1 MRCQVMS
8 MRVTSTV
15 RGANSES
22 AFTSSTDSLRGTEEQ
37 FREIFE
43 NAADAMYTTDLA
55 GTVTSINRAGERLT
69 GYTRG
74 ELLGSNI
81 ARVLAPEHLALAL
94 EMTDPETGR
103 EHTEPYELD
112 IVTKDGRRIPLEVRT
127 RLIHRNGHPA
137 GIHGIARDITSRR
150 RADDEA
156 RRRAVHLEALNEIIS
171 TADAAPDLPRLLE
184 AAIDRA
190 LDVLGVGV
198 GGIWAGD
205 HHVVRGLPSE
215 VGPAISGTVK
225 NTGATSLASEAVE
238 DWRASLRGAEGAAR
252 EMWTRLGLRASLTVP
267 IQVEGRSVGA
277 LAVAARDARA
287 WLPEEVAFVEAVSQQ
302 IGATAEG
309 LRLFRDVQLRAELMG
324 RLVAL
329 SESLNRPA
337 PVAGV
342 AAAIGQ
348 AALSLSG
355 VRKAAV
361 CLHNPDATT
370 TCAWSEGVAA
380 ESVMRMVIPDI
391 PGPWARVTGTAE
403 PGRMI
408 LAGSHRSEAAGPI
421 LFSDVQR
428 LPSAARAAAGDEGV
442 QAIGVWPLTY
452 EGRVI
457 ASVSCY
463 YDAADARPVW
473 SQPERDAIQSFS
485 WQAAAA
491 LENARLYE
499 AENQKAKELEQAYIE
514 MVLAL
519 SRAMDARDAYTAD
532 HSERLAGWADAV
544 ARSLGCSDQEIQDVR
559 WGALL
564 HDIGKI
570 GVPDRILRKP
580 GQLTVEEWVAMRL
593 HPVIGE
599 RILMPAGRLRG
610 VAKIVRHH
618 QERWDGTGY
627 PEHLAGKAIPL
638 GARILAIVDAY
649 GAIIDDRPYKAAHTH
664 EEAIAELRRCAGTQ
678 FDPEI
683 VEAFCRVL
691 ERETSHTDQVLL
703 FR

>member
-1 MRCQVMS
+1 
-8 MRVTSTV
+8 MRVPSGNVRSANGESADALSTESF
-15 RGANSES
+15 SES
-22 AFTSSTDSLRGTEEQ
+22 EES
-37 FREIFE
+37 FRELFE
-43 NAADAMYTTDLA
+43 NAVDFIYTTDLA
-55 GTVTSINRAGERLT
+55 GTFTSVNWAGERLT
-69 GYTRG
+69 GYRRD
-74 ELLGSNI
+74 ELMGSSI

-94 EMTDPETGR
+94 EMTDPEAER
-103 EHTEPYELD
+103 DHYAPYELD
-112 IVTKDGRRIPLEVRT
+112 IVTKDGRRIPFEVRT
-127 RLIHRNGHPA
+127 RLICRNGHPA
-137 GIHGIARDITSRR
+137 GVHGVARDITARR

-156 RRRAVHLEALNEIIS
+156 RRRAAHLEALNEIIC

-184 AAIDRA
+184 AALDRT
-190 LDVLGVGV
+190 LDVLGGGM

-205 HHVVRGLPSE
+205 QHVVRGLPSE
-215 VGPAISGTVK
+215 VGAAVTGTAKSVGSKGPA
-225 NTGATSLASEAVE
+225 AHAVE
-238 DWRASLRGAEGAAR
+238 DWFAPPPGADVLKDT
-252 EMWTRLGLRASLTVP
+252 WTRLGVRASLTVP
-267 IQVEGRSVGA
+267 IQVDCRCVGV
-277 LAVAARDARA
+277 LAVAAKTARA
-287 WLPEEVAFVEAVSQQ
+287 WLPEEVALVEAVSQQ

-309 LRLFRDVQLRAELMG
+309 LRLFHDVQLRAELMG

-337 PVAGV
+337 PVAVV
-342 AAAIGQ
+342 AAAIGH

-361 CLHNPDATT
+361 CLHHPDGSTA
-370 TCAWSEGVAA
+370 CAWSQGVSP
-380 ESVMRMVIPDI
+380 EQVVRMATPDLT
-391 PGPWARVTGTAE
+391 GPWS
-403 PGRMI
+403 RM
-408 LAGSHRSEAAGPI
+408 AGAAAPVEG
-421 LFSDVQR
+421 
-428 LPSAARAAAGDEGV
+428 LPAGARALAEHEGIR
-442 QAIGVWPLTY
+442 AIAVWPLTY

-463 YDAADARPVW
+463 SDASDAPHTW
-473 SQPERDAIQSFS
+473 SQAERDVMQSFS

-519 SRAMDARDAYTAD
+519 SRAVDARDAYTAD
-532 HSERLAGWADAV
+532 HSERLAGWVDSV
-544 ARSLGCSDQEIQDVR
+544 ARSLGCGDQEIQDVR

-691 ERETSHTDQVLL
+691 ERERNHTDQVPL